1 MDVEHQYYTNTS
13 GSCSIEQAVAKL
25 LGWSK
30 GPLFRKTVRVTEAGV
45 VDDDLALVEVF
56 EGGIDA
62 QLESMLIDA
71 QNQAIVALDE
81 GATHDE
87 LSRLDKRIEQVMELV
102 ARVHDFR
109 IRIDDEL
116 AKGQGSRLRIDPRR
130 SDESGNV
137 YLTLMSLDEWAFE
150 VYGCRVIARGDVAER
165 VSQQT
170 DHQLAA
176 EQVNEAAG
184 TDSKNALIVVSLLQD
199 LLMEVSAT
207 KYKHGGKPNKSTI
220 AQRLSEVA
228 ISAGIDK
235 FGDQKLR
242 KVLADADKVR
252 WRESGVKARR
262 P

>member
-116 AKGQGSRLRIDPRR
+116 AKGQDSQLRIDRSR
-130 SDESGNV
+130 SDEAGMV
-137 YLTLMSLDEWAFE
+137 HITLRSLDQWSVKE
-150 VYGCRVIARGDVAER
+150 YGQSIFARPLGARSDQQEEEEPDEKSEPEMPSLEAKRVLIA
-165 VSQQT
+165 
-170 DHQLAA
+170 LA
-176 EQVNEAAG
+176 
-184 TDSKNALIVVSLLQD
+184 LLQD
-199 LLMEVSAT
+199 LIVEIGPQ
-207 KYKHGGKPNKSTI
+207 KYKINADANWNAMAKRMSEI
-220 AQRLSEVA
+220 AKNQG
-228 ISAGIDK
+228 ISKQGVV
-235 FGDQKLR
+235 KLR
-242 KVLADADKVR
+242 KMLAAAD
-252 WRESGVKARR
+252 RERKAEASAKARR
-262 P
+262 T

>member
-25 LGWSK
+25 LGWAK

-71 QNQAIVALDE
+71 QNQAIVALDD

-87 LSRLDKRIEQVMELV
+87 LSHRDKRIEQVKELV

-116 AKGQGSRLRIDPRR
+116 AKGQDSQLRTDRRR
-130 SDESGNV
+130 SDESGMV
-137 YLTLMSLDEWAFE
+137 YITLRSLDQWAVKE
-150 VYGCRVIARGDVAER
+150 YGQPVLAAPLGAE
-165 VSQQT
+165 SDQQT
-170 DHQLAA
+170 PEVELDEQAKNSPVLAR
-176 EQVNEAAG
+176 
-184 TDSKNALIVVSLLQD
+184 TNAMIVVSLFQD
-199 LLMEVSAT
+199 LLVEVSSQ
-207 KYKHGGKPNKSTI
+207 KYIRDEFKPNQSAI
-220 AQRLSEVA
+220 AKRLSEMA
-228 ISAGIDK
+228 KDAGIAK
-235 FGDQKLR
+235 FGMEKIRGL
-242 KVLADADKVR
+242 LSDADKER
-252 WRESGVKARR
+252 IKESSVKALRR
-262 P
+262 